1 MKANYKVEKT
11 LGQLTAAQQKI
22 ITDFV
27 NGEVRR
33 QVVERLKEER
43 AAAIDFAIDFA
54 IDCVLMTA
62 ALQLIEGEGWG
73 TKRRKGQRS
82 KLLDFVN
89 GVTERMCS
97 DVRRFEDDFLFSLQW
112 RLKEHGAD
120 FVLSRLKERQRL
132 EREEADNDKN

>member
-1 MKANYKVEKT
+1 MKANYKAEKT

-22 ITDFV
+22 VTDFV

-43 AAAIDFAIDFA
+43 AAAIDFA

-82 KLLDFVN
+82 KLFDFVN

-97 DVRRFEDDFLFSLQW
+97 DVHRFEDDFLFSLQW
-112 RLKEHGAD
+112 RLKEHGVD
-120 FVLSRLKERQRL
+120 FVLSRLKERKRL
-132 EREEADNDKN
+132 EKEEADNDKD